1 MRSELLAWAQ
11 TTSPNGT
18 SNVVPR
24 GTSYFDR
31 QLADP
36 DKVVEVFAYAHLSL
50 ARITRDGWRFL
61 WWTYGLNGL
70 LEINRYAEWF
80 DTGDDERAAADLVRE
95 SLVAGYDPVSGLFGE
110 YSPQSQ
116 TFELLACD

>member
-18 SNVVPR
+18 SNGTR

-50 ARITRDGWRFL
+50 ARITCDGWRFL

-80 DTGDDERAAADLVRE
+80 DVDDDERAAADLVRE

-110 YSPQSQ
+110 YSPESQ

>member
-1 MRSELLAWAQ
+1 MRSELLAWAR
-11 TTSPNGT
+11 TGSPG
-18 SNVVPR
+18 

-36 DKVVEVFAYAHLSL
+36 DQVVEVFAYAHLSL
-50 ARITRDGWRFL
+50 GRITRGGWRFL

-70 LEINRYAEWF
+70 LAINRYAEWF
-80 DTGDDERAAADLVRE
+80 DADDDEAAAAELVRE
-95 SLVAGYDPVSGLFGE
+95 SLTAGYDPVSGCYGDYGE
-110 YSPQSQ
+110 ASQ